1 MQKQTSEKS
10 EEGSSAEFFSRDG
23 IFHLE
28 PLQTFRPT
36 APLTNFQVSGSF
48 LIAATVKN
56 TLLRLSV
63 ASSSKLSE
71 IEISRVS
78 DDRVHNLFLDPMGW
92 HTIISMQSGMNF
104 YTNRGMKKVRPIIK
118 SKELLFDSVAWNQH
132 NANESSTQEILIGTN
147 DGLIFETI
155 LTSDEGRFIANTTE
169 QYWRQVANLGHSVTG
184 LEVVRHPPGSA
195 SVLVGEPQRCVILA
209 TTPSRLYQFA
219 GWINTSSTTT
229 LLSQLG
235 SGSPTSS
242 TGMHLSANLGLPA
255 VNDYPQPSGV
265 SSTPTLFPNYAPGL
279 YYNVFNPEDKL
290 PAGSKVTEFP
300 HSFGYSDLKLYKFP
314 GDELPSRFA
323 WMTGPGIYFGHL
335 KTEQLN
341 LPPFSMPPS
350 EVGAADS
357 SLSAVED
364 PTDRLSNRVTTN
376 GQNTTQPRD
385 VFAGRVVNLFRKT
398 KLLPYPVIRMLEH
411 TGVPLG
417 ICLTAFHVIVAYA
430 DRVKAVNILDDQ
442 TVFSMPITPELNGGR
457 ALGVC
462 RDPSSGSVWFFS
474 NQGVARLNIRNETCR
489 VWQIYLDRMLF
500 DEARKF
506 CQTESQ
512 LDSVNMREAEHCF
525 SHGDFMNS
533 AKLFARTSVPF
544 EEVALR
550 FSQLSLMQQQASR
563 SSSPPVLQG
572 LAVRD
577 DHDVMDA
584 IIHGSDEAKK
594 SSKLSLLN
602 GSKSATELT
611 ISASAPLKTLVST
624 KLQQLIEQK
633 SVPLTGNAGIPS
645 AKQSGPNKDISGQ
658 ITLLSLWLAE
668 LLITEISFFRDR
680 VEKQDSSQDGSRLE
694 TASEEFRRLL
704 ATPEVLAILPDA
716 KDLLYDLIE
725 SHGIDAEIVFLA
737 ELLGDHPRL
746 VNHYMRLGMHKD
758 ALRTLGA
765 SSRCISLV
773 YDYATTLALS
783 CPEDVVTVWLR
794 LGKLLDPVKLLPAIM
809 LLPPKHAMRYLQTAV
824 DRYGCTD
831 QAVHHLLISLCAEAS
846 SPLSNQAPESADSKD
861 YLMSYLESTSA
872 HALNMVD
879 AAGHSQFSLQELM
892 STTLSSEA
900 SDEPSSLLMGFDTSF
915 MQSSLPYDPGFVLRT
930 CKETG
935 HLQGTVFILKL
946 LGMHQQ
952 ALQTAIDSDNIPL
965 AKAIAQNE
973 ALNVETRRQLWMI
986 IARHVIGKQSNM
998 QEATSLLRE
1007 CPLLKLED
1015 LLPYFHD
1022 FVTID
1027 QFKDAICASLDSYH
1041 QRIGEVKREMH
1052 VTMRSTNALR
1062 KQLDTLRYRYEELDV
1077 ANRCVHCKH
1086 ILLLR
1091 AFYVFPCGHQ
1101 FHMNCLI
1108 HLIQPL
1114 LTAEE
1119 KTELNDLLRMQQQGV
1134 CASSVDLQNK
1144 LDHII
1149 ASDCVSCGQPAIAG
1163 VSRLFFPDQTSY
1175 EAEVAVWQ

>member
-1 MQKQTSEKS
+1 
-10 EEGSSAEFFSRDG
+10 
-23 IFHLE
+23 
-28 PLQTFRPT
+28 
-36 APLTNFQVSGSF
+36 
-48 LIAATVKN
+48 
-56 TLLRLSV
+56 
-63 ASSSKLSE
+63 
-71 IEISRVS
+71 
-78 DDRVHNLFLDPMGW
+78 MGW
-92 HTIISMQSGMNF
+92 HTIISMQSGVNF

-132 NANESSTQEILIGTN
+132 NSNESSTQEILIGTN

-155 LTSDEGRFIANTTE
+155 LTSDEGRFITNTTE

-195 SVLVGEPQRCVILA
+195 CVLVGEPQRCVILA

-229 LLSQLG
+229 LLSQLA
-235 SGSPTSS
+235 SGSPPSS
-242 TGMHLSANLGLPA
+242 TGTHLSANLGLPA
-255 VNDYPQPSGV
+255 MNDYPQTSGV
-265 SSTPTLFPNYAPGL
+265 SATPTLFPNYAPGL
-279 YYNVFNPEDKL
+279 YYNVFNPEEKL

-350 EVGAADS
+350 EVGAVDS
-357 SLSAVED
+357 SLSAVDD
-364 PTDRLSNRVTTN
+364 PTDRSSNRVTMN

-462 RDPSSGSVWFFS
+462 RDPSSGIVWFFS
-474 NQGVARLNIRNETCR
+474 NQGVALLNIRNETCR

-512 LDSVNMREAEHCF
+512 LDTVNMREAEHCF

-550 FSQLSLMQQQASR
+550 FSQLSLMQQQACR
-563 SSSPPVLQG
+563 ASSPPVLQG
-572 LAVRD
+572 LAVKD
-577 DHDVMDA
+577 DLDVMDA

-594 SSKLSLLN
+594 SSKLPLLN
-602 GSKSATELT
+602 GSKSVTELT

-645 AKQSGPNKDISGQ
+645 AKQSAPTKHTSISGQ

-680 VEKQDSSQDGSRLE
+680 LEKHDSSQDGSRLE

-725 SHGIDAEIVFLA
+725 SHGGDAEIVFLA

-746 VNHYMRLGMHKD
+746 VTHYMRLGMHKD

-773 YDYATTLALS
+773 YEYSTTLALS

-824 DRYGCTD
+824 ERYGCTD

-861 YLMSYLESTSA
+861 YLMSYLESASA

-900 SDEPSSLLMGFDTSF
+900 SDEPNSLLMGFDTSF
-915 MQSSLPYDPGFVLRT
+915 MQSLGTRAYGGGFRYARITLSVIHTLTSVNFLLTDKLTFQLPLDKIRFSVFCILNVFHYSRCTTALPYDPGFVLRT

-952 ALQTAIDSDNIPL
+952 ALQTAIDS
-965 AKAIAQNE
+965 
-973 ALNVETRRQLWMI
+973 
-986 IARHVIGKQSNM
+986 
-998 QEATSLLRE
+998 
-1007 CPLLKLED
+1007 
-1015 LLPYFHD
+1015 
-1022 FVTID
+1022 
-1027 QFKDAICASLDSYH
+1027 LD
-1041 QRIGEVKREMH
+1041 M
-1052 VTMRSTNALR
+1052 
-1062 KQLDTLRYRYEELDV
+1062 
-1077 ANRCVHCKH
+1077 
-1086 ILLLR
+1086 
-1091 AFYVFPCGHQ
+1091 
-1101 FHMNCLI
+1101 
-1108 HLIQPL
+1108 
-1114 LTAEE
+1114 
-1119 KTELNDLLRMQQQGV
+1119 
-1134 CASSVDLQNK
+1134 
-1144 LDHII
+1144 
-1149 ASDCVSCGQPAIAG
+1149 
-1163 VSRLFFPDQTSY
+1163 
-1175 EAEVAVWQ
+1175 